1 MQVPLPYVASED
13 RYSFLLL
20 DRPTGKTVQ
29 RFVHT
34 NDAGTFSAS
43 PEPQEASEYFETTR
57 EEAVELP
64 YGTEVR
70 FRYMEPTM

>member
-13 RYSFLLL
+13 RYSVLLL

-64 YGTEVR
+64 YDTEAKL
-70 FRYMEPTM
+70 RYMEPTM

>member
-1 MQVPLPYVASED
+1 VRVPFPYVASED
-13 RYSFLLL
+13 RYSVLLL

-34 NDAGTFSAS
+34 SDAGTFSAS

-64 YGTEVR
+64 YDTEAR
-70 FRYMEPTM
+70 LRYVEPTM